1 MGCVQHIVI
10 IELLLNLQRFF
21 SMTNPCEFDNPYSWK
36 LSSYLLT
43 AWEIGLL
50 SSFFITFQKDSTQVL
65 EQDISWVVKVA
76 RGCEKI
82 YLHFKMAEKEF
93 THNSKFSEVNAIRQG
108 RSGA

>member
-1 MGCVQHIVI
+1 MGCVQHIII

-21 SMTNPCEFDNPYSWK
+21 SMTNPCEFHNPYSWK
-36 LSSYLLT
+36 LGSYLLT

-50 SSFFITFQKDSTQVL
+50 SFLMITFQKDGAQVL
-65 EQDISWVVKVA
+65 EKDISWVVKVA

-82 YLHFKMAEKEF
+82 YLHFKMAEKEL
-93 THNSKFSEVNAIRQG
+93 TLNSKFSKVNAVRQG